1 MMADVFS
8 GTYKRPE
15 PIADDVI
22 SNITGE
28 PPTLLRKRIG
38 ELGNPIVI
46 AERGQRPLY
55 FAGKSAELREWHVD
69 APILLAGGRWLIA
82 PNEDATSA
90 AVLNVTS
97 TAERSVW
104 IEAHAWLIVTRNGV
118 DIRISGKIL
127 PLAKQ
132 LVEET
137 GCSLDKAKQHIAKA
151 IRRLRG
157 ELMDI
162 VQRGGK
168 RDGAGRPKADD

>member
-15 PIADDVI
+15 PIGDDVI
-22 SNITGE
+22 SNITGD
-28 PPTLLRKRIG
+28 PPTLLHKRIS
-38 ELGNPIVI
+38 ELGNLIVI
-46 AERGQRPLY
+46 AERGQSSLY
-55 FAGKSAELREWHVD
+55 FARKSAELREWHAD

-82 PNEDATSA
+82 PNEDATTA
-90 AVLNVTS
+90 AVLDVTS
-97 TAERSVW
+97 TAERSAW

-118 DIRISGKIL
+118 DIRKSGQIL

-132 LVEET
+132 LAEET
-137 GCSLDKAKQHIAKA
+137 SCSLDKAKQHIAKA

-157 ELMDI
+157 ELMEI

-168 RDGAGRPKADD
+168 RAGAGRPKADD